1 MSNRY
6 PIVDV
11 IRFKY
16 PLAVI
21 KRIELSYDTEGHCIE
36 EIITIANNPQV
47 TNKSFL
53 EEQIQQQ
60 TTTAS
65 NLGASSGSNQVSQNQ
80 QQWITGNNYWAL
92 TPVDSVWIE
101 PNNSGTRFGGAKRQ
115 FNRPNCSDQQI
126 AKIENELNAF
136 NDQINN

>member
-11 IRFKY
+11 VRFKY

-21 KRIELSYDTEGHCIE
+21 KRIELSYDTEGTCVE
-36 EIITIANNPQV
+36 EIVTIANNPQV
-47 TNKSFL
+47 TNNSFL
-53 EEQIQQQ
+53 EEQIQPQ

-80 QQWITGNNYWAL
+80 QQWITSNNYWTL
-92 TPVDSVWIE
+92 TPLDSVWIE
-101 PNNSGTRFGGAKRQ
+101 PNNTGTRFGGAKRQ
-115 FNRPNCSDQQI
+115 FNRPNYSDQQI
-126 AKIENELNAF
+126 AKSENELNAF
-136 NDQINN
+136 NDPINN

>member
-11 IRFKY
+11 VSFKY

-21 KRIELSYDTEGHCIE
+21 KRIELSYDTEGHCVE
-36 EIITIANNPQV
+36 EIVTIANNPQV

-53 EEQIQQQ
+53 EEQVQQQ

-65 NLGASSGSNQVSQNQ
+65 NLGASSGSNQVNQNQ
-80 QQWITGNNYWAL
+80 QQWITSNNYWTL

-101 PNNSGTRFGGAKRQ
+101 PSNSGTRFSGAKRQ
-115 FNRPNCSDQQI
+115 FNRQICSDQQI
-126 AKIENELNAF
+126 AKSENELNAF
-136 NDQINN
+136 NDTINN